1 MVHDSKTA
9 RIAGS
14 IGVLF
19 LAAVAIG
26 ACGDDE
32 PARSL
37 IGYAP
42 TGRQSVV
49 EVAMPDASHPD
60 DDFRFRAEPGELL
73 LVNFGYTSCPD
84 VCPTTLSIVKSAKNQ
99 LGDDGDR
106 VDLAIVSVDP
116 ARDTAEIM
124 TKYVSRFVPG
134 GHALRSDDPAQLAAA
149 ASAFGVTYSVTTAAD
164 GTIEVTHT
172 GAMFAVDDAGE
183 VVLTWP
189 FGVTTDD
196 VLGDLRILLAARG

>member
-1 MVHDSKTA
+1 MRKTWLA
-9 RIAGS
+9 L
-14 IGVLF
+14 LF
-19 LAAVAIG
+19 AAVIVLG
-26 ACGDDE
+26 GCGG
-32 PARSL
+32 PAYTFHGTPYNPV
-37 IGYAP
+37 IPAP
-42 TGRQSVV
+42 ALEGLQEGNTPFNLKDLPQKVK
-49 EVAMPDASHPD
+49 
-60 DDFRFRAEPGELL
+60 
-73 LVNFGYTSCPD
+73 LVFFGYTSCPD

-106 VDLAIVSVDP
+106 VDLAMVSVDP

-124 TKYVSRFVPG
+124 PKYVSSFVPG